1 MVPRDDVK
9 VVFSET
15 DAIVLEVGTVE
26 EQTLFKIPLDG
37 PSVQSIRK
45 HLVDEENFELTFVG
59 KDEKTV
65 VHLNYAKFR
74 NDVPNI
80 RVTWKEKQLFGG
92 WEHEFLDIAPH
103 KFFKNGKIEEAG
115 I

>member
-1 MVPRDDVK
+1 MVPHDDVK

-15 DAIVLEVGTVE
+15 DAIVLEVGNKE
-26 EQTLFKIPLDG
+26 EWTFFDIPLDG
-37 PSVQSIRK
+37 QAVKSIRK
-45 HLVDEENFELTFVG
+45 NIVEQDNFELTFIG

-74 NDVPNI
+74 NDTPNI

-92 WEHEFLDIAPH
+92 WEHEFLDINPH
-103 KFFKNGKIEEAG
+103 KFFKNGKIEESG